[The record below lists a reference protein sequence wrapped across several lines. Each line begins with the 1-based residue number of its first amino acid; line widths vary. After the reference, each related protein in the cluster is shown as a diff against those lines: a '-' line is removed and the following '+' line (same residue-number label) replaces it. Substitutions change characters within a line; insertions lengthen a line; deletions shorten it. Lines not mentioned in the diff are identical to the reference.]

1 MTSRAGLPAPGDDG
15 LRRAF
20 RDVREADAGDIPD
33 FGELLTGAR
42 GRAARR
48 RAGRG
53 IGAAV
58 ALTALALFATRA
70 TDRDGDSGRL
80 AGQLMASATLWRG
93 PTDFLLETRPVPLWR
108 RALPWMRAT
117 PASEL
122 TPTQPPAP
130 VPDEPD
136 RG

>member
-42 GRAARR
+42 GRAALR

-53 IGAAV
+53 IDAAV
-58 ALTALALFATRA
+58 ALTAL
-70 TDRDGDSGRL
+70 
-80 AGQLMASATLWRG
+80 ATLWRG